1 MGKYN
6 TQLIPAYESPVVGGE
21 GLGAGNL
28 LEANQ
33 AKEFWNNRARMRRPK
48 EYSVETHPRLEL
60 ARNFLVRVPHHIPRV
75 LALFPAATGHPNIIN
90 ARG

>member
-33 AKEFWNNRARMRRPK
+33 AKVLGCHCAVAAQVEPVKPTARPK
-48 EYSVETHPRLEL
+48 LTRPLQVG
-60 ARNFLVRVPHHIPRV
+60 VP
-75 LALFPAATGHPNIIN
+75 TK
-90 ARG
+90 